1 MIGTTESIQPP
12 PNDPVILGP
21 NITGQFLPQI
31 VNIEYEDDKRPA
43 DGRFFEGFYTYTAF
57 PSGAFQTLQ
66 KAPIALNTG
75 TATHHCVTQLREYN
89 CGVKMNANLASNIYK
104 SISEVQPKSL
114 VFNYV
119 VKY

>member
-1 MIGTTESIQPP
+1 M
-12 PNDPVILGP
+12 ILGP

-43 DGRFFEGFYTYTAF
+43 DGRYFEGFYTCITF
-57 PSGAFQTLQ
+57 PRGAFQSLLT
-66 KAPIALNTG
+66 APVALNKD
-75 TATHHCVTQLREYN
+75 TAAHRCRTQLRDYA

-104 SISEVQPKSL
+104 STSVVQPKSL
-114 VFNYV
+114 VFNYI

>member
-1 MIGTTESIQPP
+1 MFKVEVKSQKP
-12 PNDPVILGP
+12 PVILGP

-43 DGRFFEGFYTYTAF
+43 DGRYFEGFYTYTAF
-57 PSGAFQTLQ
+57 PEGAFKSLKTE
-66 KAPIALNTG
+66 PIALNTG
-75 TATHHCVTQLREYN
+75 TATHHCVTQLRKYD
-89 CGVKMNANLASNIYK
+89 CGVKMNANLASNIYR

-119 VKY
+119 IKY